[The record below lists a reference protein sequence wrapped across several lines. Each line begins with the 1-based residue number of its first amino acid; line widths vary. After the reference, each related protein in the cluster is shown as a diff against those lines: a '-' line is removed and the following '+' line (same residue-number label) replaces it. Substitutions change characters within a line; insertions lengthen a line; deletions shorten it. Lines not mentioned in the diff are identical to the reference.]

1 MYFTLVFINKAAIG
15 HLLYFFVFRMLEDS
29 DEKMCSLEDVEKIR
43 LSRHKMEKYA
53 FKIVEYMRKY

>member
-1 MYFTLVFINKAAIG
+1 
-15 HLLYFFVFRMLEDS
+15 MLEDS

-53 FKIVEYMRKY
+53 FKIVEYMRKYWFLIIHSSDLDGYICHFLRH